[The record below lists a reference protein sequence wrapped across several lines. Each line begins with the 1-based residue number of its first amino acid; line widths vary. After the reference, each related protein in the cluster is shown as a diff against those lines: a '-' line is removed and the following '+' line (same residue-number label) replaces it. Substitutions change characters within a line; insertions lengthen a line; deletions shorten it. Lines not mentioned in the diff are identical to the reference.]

1 MAAGCCGT
9 KKQKL
14 NNSTSIPCN
23 GSTVLQNGTQI
34 RYSTIVQPEMGFF
47 CFDVLYCQLHQL
59 DPPKTPNFSN
69 DAFPLFVTWSIGK
82 DMRLR
87 GCIGTFNAMHLH
99 AGLREYATTSAF
111 KDSRFNPITREE
123 LPRLHVSVSILR
135 NFEDGVD
142 YLDWE
147 VGVHGIRIEFHNEKG
162 NKRTATYLPDV
173 APEQGWDQIQTID
186 SLLHKGGY
194 KGLVTP
200 DIRRSVKLTRYQSEK
215 VTLAWGPPQGPL
227 PSQTSVAV
235 RYNNTEETSHF
246 QYNNST
252 QYNSFV
258 ASQQHTLVMV
268 QPNHP
273 SFIHPLPMSPVSPV
287 VVPVQDY
294 PSFWWDRA
302 GPSFPPP
309 HTHPRTHRFTT
320 QENMDRGVRKRK

>member
-14 NNSTSIPCN
+14 NNSSSIPCN

-215 VTLAWGPPQGPL
+215 VTVSYQDYMTHWHCRSA
-227 PSQTSVAV
+227 
-235 RYNNTEETSHF
+235 
-246 QYNNST
+246 QYN
-252 QYNSFV
+252 QFV

-268 QPNHP
+268 QPNHQ
-273 SFIHPLPMSPVSPV
+273 SFIHPLPMPPVSPV

-294 PSFWWDRA
+294 PPFWWDRA

-309 HTHPRTHRFTT
+309 HSHPRTHRFTT

>member
-1 MAAGCCGT
+1 MSAVRKNIATWQCTGQLQASARCQVESAVTPRAPPVHHEQVPVVASVVRVDEGNMAAGCCGT

-14 NNSTSIPCN
+14 NNSSSVPCN
-23 GSTVLQNGTQI
+23 GSVLQNGTQL
-34 RYSTIVQPEMGFF
+34 RNGLIVKPEMGFF

-59 DPPKTPNFSN
+59 DPPKPPSFSN
-69 DAFPLFVTWSIGK
+69 EAFPLFVTWTIGK

-87 GCIGTFNAMHLH
+87 GCIGTFNAMQLH
-99 AGLREYATTSAF
+99 VGLREYATTSAF

-135 NFEDGVD
+135 HFEDGVD

-173 APEQGWDQIQTID
+173 ATEQGWDQIQTID

-215 VTLAWGPPQGPL
+215 VT
-227 PSQTSVAV
+227 
-235 RYNNTEETSHF
+235 
-246 QYNNST
+246 
-252 QYNSFV
+252 
-258 ASQQHTLVMV
+258 
-268 QPNHP
+268 
-273 SFIHPLPMSPVSPV
+273 VSY
-287 VVPVQDY
+287 QEY
-294 PSFWWDRA
+294 M
-302 GPSFPPP
+302 
-309 HTHPRTHRFTT
+309 THWHSRRC
-320 QENMDRGVRKRK
+320 